1 MFLSGSQFRISYN
14 SIKKTQPLSMSP
26 CKFFFSF
33 FHNGERK
40 MPTWGALTKSIDMNW
55 VLFETNITSRE
66 RARNR

>member
-1 MFLSGSQFRISYN
+1 MFLSGSQFRISYD
-14 SIKKTQPLSMSP
+14 SIEKTQP
-26 CKFFFSF
+26 FFSF